1 MKILFFH
8 GLESSATGTKATWL
22 KENYGAFTPA
32 LPTKKGL
39 EASVKAARKAVAEF
53 HPDLVVGSSFGGA
66 VALTLLND
74 GTLSVPTVLI
84 APAAKKLG
92 APNTLP
98 AGVPVVVLH
107 GENDDLVPL
116 DDSRALIATGD
127 ENTLLHV
134 VRGTAGDHPLNAIL
148 KNGLLERAIEHV
160 QR

>member
-1 MKILFFH
+1 MKIIFFH
-8 GLESSATGTKATWL
+8 GFESSATGTKATWL

-39 EASVKAARKAVAEF
+39 AASVKAARKAVGEF

-74 GTLSVPTVLI
+74 GTLTVPTVLI
-84 APAAKKLG
+84 APAAKKLD

-107 GENDDLVPL
+107 GENDDTVPL

-127 ENTLLHV
+127 ENALLHV
-134 VRGTAGDHPLNAIL
+134 VRGAAGDHSLNVIL

-160 QR
+160 QL